1 MIITSSKIILGS
13 LLIACCCKLHAISDI
28 FYALIE
34 PSTDAVYFIP
44 DTDTDTNL
52 NRSSV
57 IGINIPLRFEVTQF
71 NNTTDGSDTYR
82 FCFILSHS
90 RELNRVEYKEY
101 CVSTLKTSLSIH
113 DLSEGDYLLSSYIKQ
128 LNQHS
133 QIDKITAD
141 SVIIPQSVQS
151 RSFQI
156 ISYRRALP
164 RISYVNSD
172 PVNVVPDL
180 RSMQAEYVLEYQF
193 IESSSLLPLADFV
206 VCLYIMDAVSTEPVM
221 DRTCTTHLQSSMTL
235 RHLPIGKYHIHS
247 YLRRKTSSSVRVADN
262 NNNIEDGKADDIV
275 LNVTVLQL
283 DQIEASRIIVEA
295 TALEFVADIHSG
307 VADIVVPYQTLGP
320 RVILQQLH
328 MCIVMLDQ
336 HHNNEEKTSPGS
348 SCQPSTRSELTLS
361 NIKPGVYILTL
372 FLAVIDPDSGEPT
385 IQYPSSEV
393 TAAVSVQLP
402 SEFIPSYEWK
412 PLHAWH
418 TIPSGIETRYALSY
432 HVLSY

>member
-1 MIITSSKIILGS
+1 MIMTSSKIILGS

-172 PVNVVPDL
+172 SARPQV
-180 RSMQAEYVLEYQF
+180 
-193 IESSSLLPLADFV
+193 
-206 VCLYIMDAVSTEPVM
+206 
-221 DRTCTTHLQSSMTL
+221 H
-235 RHLPIGKYHIHS
+235 
-247 YLRRKTSSSVRVADN
+247 
-262 NNNIEDGKADDIV
+262 
-275 LNVTVLQL
+275 
-283 DQIEASRIIVEA
+283 AS
-295 TALEFVADIHSG
+295 
-307 VADIVVPYQTLGP
+307 
-320 RVILQQLH
+320 
-328 MCIVMLDQ
+328 
-336 HHNNEEKTSPGS
+336 
-348 SCQPSTRSELTLS
+348 
-361 NIKPGVYILTL
+361 
-372 FLAVIDPDSGEPT
+372 
-385 IQYPSSEV
+385 
-393 TAAVSVQLP
+393 
-402 SEFIPSYEWK
+402 
-412 PLHAWH
+412 
-418 TIPSGIETRYALSY
+418 
-432 HVLSY
+432 